1 MELFEKGHSGNVQ
14 QFIRNAFTANGG
26 TIYANA
32 TLVEVGD
39 GFVTIKRND
48 AGVEATMKA
57 DAVVDLSDMLP
68 NTELVDA
75 ITAAGIDCVAVGDCA
90 EPWNIAEAISTANL
104 AARAI

>member
-1 MELFEKGHSGNVQ
+1 
-14 QFIRNAFTANGG
+14 
-26 TIYANA
+26 
-32 TLVEVGD
+32 
-39 GFVTIKRND
+39 
-48 AGVEATMKA
+48 MKA